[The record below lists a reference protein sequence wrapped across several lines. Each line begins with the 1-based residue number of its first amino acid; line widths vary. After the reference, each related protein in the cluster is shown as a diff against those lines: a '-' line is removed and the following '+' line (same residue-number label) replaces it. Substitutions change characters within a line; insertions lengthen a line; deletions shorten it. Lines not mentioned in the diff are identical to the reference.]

1 MTVTYN
7 DCTQAMIERGL
18 LTLDKLK
25 KAESGELT
33 TSIFYPLLKQESL
46 DELQFFEYYR
56 DYTGIKTVS
65 LKTVRMQEEA
75 GKVLDAEVLR
85 RCLAFPII
93 KTKTTLTVGMVD
105 PLDYQAR
112 GILEQKS
119 GLSVHPV
126 LAIYSEVIEKL
137 DEYFGVFIS
146 VKHIVDNLERADLRA
161 ISLGYFDHEVFQS
174 STKAGPINKLLHL
187 IISHA
192 LQEQASDIHF
202 EPTDTELQCR
212 FRVDGVLIKF
222 LSFPKQLS
230 ASIVSS
236 IKVLAKMDIA
246 EKRLPLDGGFQ
257 VKIDSRIIDLRVS
270 SFPIVEGEKIVVRIL
285 DKAGMRFSLSGL
297 GLMPEMRDKFTP
309 LIQKN
314 SGIILVTGPTGSG
327 KTTTLYAAL
336 NQIKSI
342 EKNIV
347 TIEDPIEYHLDMI
360 NQSQVNLK
368 AGLTFAKGLRSFL
381 RQDPDILLVGEIRDQ
396 ETAEIAFQA
405 ALTGHL
411 VFSTLHTNDAVS
423 SITRLRD
430 MGIEPYLFSSSI
442 MGVLAQRLVRRV
454 CRFCL
459 EAYIPDPVALQWLG
473 IIPRAGE
480 VFYHGRG
487 CEQCKHTGYKGRV
500 GVYELFVPDD
510 EIRVAMH
517 EPTLSTE
524 RLTKLAQL
532 KHMGTLREDAAA
544 KVREGVTTAEEALRV
559 LR

>member
-1 MTVTYN
+1 MTLTYTN
-7 DCTQAMIERGL
+7 CTQAMIEQGI
-18 LTLDKLK
+18 LTREKLE
-25 KAESGELT
+25 KAESGDPA
-33 TSIFYPLLKQESL
+33 TSVFYTLLKQEL
-46 DELQFFEYYR
+46 IDEQDFFNYYR
-56 DYTGIKTVS
+56 DYTG
-65 LKTVRMQEEA
+65 LKTVNLKTIRVQEDA
-75 GKVLDAEVLR
+75 AKVLDADVLR
-85 RCLAFPII
+85 RYFVFPII
-93 KTKTTLTVGMVD
+93 KTKNLLTVGMVD

-112 GILEQKS
+112 EILELKA
-119 GLSVHPV
+119 GMPIRPV
-126 LAIYSEVIEKL
+126 LAKYSEVVEKL

-146 VKHIVDNLERADLRA
+146 VKHIVDNLERADLRS
-161 ISLGYFDHEVFQS
+161 ISLGYFDHEIFQA

-187 IISHA
+187 VISHA

-212 FRVDGVLIKF
+212 FRIDGVLTKF

-230 ASIVSS
+230 AAIVSS

-257 VKIDSRIIDLRVS
+257 VKIDNRIIDLRVS

-285 DKAGMRFSLSGL
+285 DKSGMRFSLAGL
-297 GLMPEMRDKFTP
+297 GLRPEMLEAFVP
-309 LIQKN
+309 LIHKN
-314 SGIILVTGPTGSG
+314 SGIMLVTGPTGSG
-327 KTTTLYAAL
+327 KTTTLYAVL

-360 NQSQVNLK
+360 NQSQVNVK

-411 VFSTLHTNDAVS
+411 VLSTLHTNDAVS

-430 MGIEPYLFSSSI
+430 MGIEPYLLSSSI
-442 MGVLAQRLVRRV
+442 IGVLAQRLVRRS

-459 EAYIPDPVALQWLG
+459 EPYEPEPAALRWLG
-473 IIPRAGE
+473 IVPRAGE
-480 VFYHGRG
+480 IFYHGRG

-500 GVYELFVPDD
+500 GVYELFVPDE
-510 EIRVAMH
+510 EIRVSLH
-517 EPTLSTE
+517 ETTVNSD
-524 RLTKLAQL
+524 RLTQLAQAR
-532 KHMGTLREDAAA
+532 HMGTLRDDAAA
-544 KVREGVTTAEEALRV
+544 KVREGLTTAEEAWRV